1 MRELSAPNPARALRG
16 NAENRGMIK
25 CALESSFICGICAK
39 ISAQIRGGKSA
50 PIHFNLPKSPL
61 LSPHPKFKI
70 RYPYKFF
77 LLSFALHEAFGFLRG
92 RAWAAWLRIRML
104 SAFHA
109 DCVSNQMVFPGAWMN
124 GGAAV
129 FQILSRAQSLK
140 NMNVTPVLSAAALAC
155 FRLCRQ
161 ACMRD
166 TALLSCEDWKKFHI
180 LAQQSAAIAE
190 A

>member
-1 MRELSAPNPARALRG
+1 
-16 NAENRGMIK
+16 MIK
-25 CALESSFICGICAK
+25 CALESFFICGICTK
-39 ISAQIRGGKSA
+39 ISVQIRGGKSA
-50 PIHFNLPKSPL
+50 PMPFNLPKSPL

-77 LLSFALHEAFGFLRG
+77 PLPFALHEAFGFLRG
-92 RAWAAWLRIRML
+92 RAWAAWLRIRMF
-104 SAFHA
+104 SAFRA
-109 DCVSNQMVFPGAWMN
+109 DCFSAQQVFPGARMN
-124 GGAAV
+124 GGDAV
-129 FQILSRAQSLK
+129 FQILSRAQNLK
-140 NMNVTPVLSAAALAC
+140 NMNVAPVSSAAALAC

-166 TALLSCEDWKKFHI
+166 AALLSCEDWKRFHI